1 MEHPSKYLIAL
12 ISIINLLFCDS
23 SLVPIKSEN
32 KFATYLHDLIDDF
45 NTKHP
50 YTNDIVVIY
59 FDNKNDNDLFN
70 DFLRVIP
77 KINVIIKPDS
87 NQVLYDHTIR
97 APIIIIF
104 WDFDTYNVVNSVML
118 FPFYSI

>member
-1 MEHPSKYLIAL
+1 MENLSKYLIAL

-23 SLVPIKSEN
+23 SLVPINSEN

-59 FDNKNDNDLFN
+59 FDNQNDNDLFD
-70 DFLRVIP
+70 DFLKVIP
-77 KINVIIKPDS
+77 KINVIIQPDP
-87 NQVLYDHTIR
+87 NQVLNDYTIR

-104 WDFDTYNVVNSVML
+104 WDFDTYNVVN
-118 FPFYSI
+118 